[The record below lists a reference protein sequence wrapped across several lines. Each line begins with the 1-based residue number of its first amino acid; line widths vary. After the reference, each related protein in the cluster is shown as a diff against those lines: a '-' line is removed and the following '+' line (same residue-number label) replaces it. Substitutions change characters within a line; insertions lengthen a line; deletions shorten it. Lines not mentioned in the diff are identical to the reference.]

1 MCARRSHEQ
10 LTNPPSSLGS
20 RTKSNRLPRA
30 RLIGFEVKE
39 FTGNIF
45 LGWNGT
51 IHGHEFESFE
61 VLTDNDQ
68 GLLVERT
75 VAYRPL
81 LALLT
86 FRDLMYPSSRMC
98 YHRSIGAVQ
107 QAQRRRS
114 RFVRECV

>member
-1 MCARRSHEQ
+1 M
-10 LTNPPSSLGS
+10 
-20 RTKSNRLPRA
+20 
-30 RLIGFEVKE
+30 
-39 FTGNIF
+39 
-45 LGWNGT
+45 
-51 IHGHEFESFE
+51 
-61 VLTDNDQ
+61 LTDNDQ

-86 FRDLMYPSSRMC
+86 FRDLMYPSSRVC